1 MSYHIFKSG
10 VELNIELQANEI
22 SSGGQGRIYR
32 IDAPKSLSGYCVK
45 LYKDEHHA
53 NANTEKIA
61 YMVCNKPA
69 NANMSNIR
77 ICWPEYIVYDN
88 KGSFCGYAML
98 LAFEGSRDLKIIE
111 IFSIGKSIAE
121 KYPEYTE
128 WHNKYE
134 LDSPTGFLNRLKMLH
149 NWALATEIIHG
160 TGKYVIVDLKPDNVL
175 ATADG
180 KISIVDTDSFQ
191 ITDGN
196 KNFPGSVATP
206 EYFAKFA
213 KERHAQKLN
222 QTCDCDCFALAISF
236 YKILIGAH
244 PYSGFKLLPP
254 YNGDEY
260 SDIASRIDAELFVFG
275 KNKSYIELLRQNNMH
290 ERFAKLPQSIQSLFM
305 HAFTQRLQPSSSL
318 WRQTLKSIIEPGS
331 RVRVPKIPKD
341 INSYTNSEMRCLC
354 VLVIDVSG
362 SMKLCQNALNS
373 SLKSFMSDLLHGR
386 NGFRE
391 YSKEQV
397 ELAVI
402 QFDSGVEVLRAPSL
416 IKKGDYIPQ
425 LKVRGLKTNTTS
437 ALRQAMKVVDDQKI
451 KYKSKGLSYYRPWI
465 ILLTDGNPNPYCKE
479 DVESLIA
486 DVNRGI
492 DEHKFMFTA
501 IGIGTEVDKNFLNS
515 ISKGNYSYIS
525 RTNISEFFQ
534 TLSASMSLS
543 GGVNPQDELIGTL
556 NTSIDV
562 DI

>member
-1 MSYHIFKSG
+1 MSYHIYKNG
-10 VELNIELQANEI
+10 VELNIELAANEI

-32 IDAPKSLSGYCVK
+32 INAPNSLNGYCVK

-53 NANTEKIA
+53 SSNKDKIE
-61 YMVCNKPA
+61 YMVRNRPA
-69 NANMSNIR
+69 NAIMSNIR
-77 ICWPEYIVYDN
+77 ICWPEYVVYDN
-88 KGSFCGYAML
+88 KGLFCGYAML

-111 IFSIGKSIAE
+111 IFSIGKTLAE
-121 KYPEYTE
+121 KYPKYIE

-134 LDSPTGFLNRLKMLH
+134 LDSPTGFLNRMKMLH
-149 NWALATEIIHG
+149 NWALATEIIHR

-175 ATADG
+175 ATSDG

-191 ITDGN
+191 IVDGE
-196 KNFPGSVATP
+196 KNFAGPVATP

-213 KERHAQKLN
+213 KERHSQNLN
-222 QTCDCDCFALAISF
+222 QTCDCDCFALAVSF

-254 YNGDEY
+254 YDGDEY
-260 SDIASRIDAELFVFG
+260 SDIASRIDADLFVFC
-275 KNKSYIELLRQNNMH
+275 KKKSYIELLKQNNMH
-290 ERFAKLPQSIQSLFM
+290 ERFAKLPSILQSLFM
-305 HAFTQRLQPSSSL
+305 QAFTQRQQPSSSL
-318 WRQTLKSIIEPGS
+318 WRQTLKSIIVPGN
-331 RVRVPKIPKD
+331 RIRVPKIPKNITSFD
-341 INSYTNSEMRCLC
+341 NSEMRCLC

-362 SMKLCQNALNS
+362 SMKLSQNALNS

-386 NGFRE
+386 NGFKE

-397 ELAVI
+397 ELSVV
-402 QFDSGVEVLRAPSL
+402 QFDSNVEVLRIPSL

-425 LKVRGLKTNTTS
+425 LKVRGLKTNTS
-437 ALRQAMKVVDDQKI
+437 DALRKAMTIVDNQKI
-451 KYKSKGLSYYRPWI
+451 HYKLKGLSYYRPWI

-479 DVESLIA
+479 EMESLIA

-492 DEHKFMFTA
+492 DERKFMFTA
-501 IGIGTEVDKNFLNS
+501 IGIGTEVDKNFLDR

-525 RTNISEFFQ
+525 RANISDFFQ

-543 GGVNPQDELIGTL
+543 NGYNPQEVFLGSLSKT
-556 NTSIDV
+556 V
-562 DI
+562 DFDF